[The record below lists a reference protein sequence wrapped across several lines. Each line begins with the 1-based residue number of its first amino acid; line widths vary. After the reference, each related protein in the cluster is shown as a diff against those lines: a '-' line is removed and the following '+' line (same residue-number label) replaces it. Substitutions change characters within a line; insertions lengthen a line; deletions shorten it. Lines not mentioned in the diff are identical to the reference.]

1 LTARRDYIDVRDAVH
16 AYALIAEY
24 GKAGQIYNV
33 CSGHA
38 ISIAEILQIL
48 LDQAKVP
55 IEAVL
60 DPSRVQKQDVPIQ
73 IGSAKKIQQLTGWK
87 PEIEIKQSLVDL
99 LNDWREKI
107 NSENNL

>member
-1 LTARRDYIDVRDAVH
+1 M
-16 AYALIAEY
+16 
-24 GKAGQIYNV
+24 
-33 CSGHA
+33 
-38 ISIAEILQIL
+38 AEILQNL

-60 DPSRVQKQDVPIQ
+60 DPDRVQKQDVPVQ

-87 PEIEIKQSLVDL
+87 PEIDVKQSLVDL

-107 NSENNL
+107 NKESNL